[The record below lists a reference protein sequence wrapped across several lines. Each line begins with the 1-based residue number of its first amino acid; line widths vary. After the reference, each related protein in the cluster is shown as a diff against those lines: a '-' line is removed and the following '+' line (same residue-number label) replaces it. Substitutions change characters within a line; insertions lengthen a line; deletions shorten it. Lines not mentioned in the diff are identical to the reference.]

1 MAIITE
7 INEKNT
13 EIQRQI
19 YAQINEYDIRWWI
32 HLFFL
37 LFSRLSVN
45 IVFFLESLW
54 VDNKTKCPFC
64 LQRPS
69 ISYGCKFSFNG
80 CPNRMTYRLCVC
92 VCVMLSQ
99 GLPRQIDSCT
109 CIAMHTRSFDRL
121 YDRQIAWPTG
131 YHFVYIILHN
141 AHGIGWFILM
151 KFKPVN
157 LFDTRSNGFYWSWC
171 VCVCENVTIK

>member
-45 IVFFLESLW
+45 IVFFW
-54 VDNKTKCPFC
+54 KV
-64 LQRPS
+64 
-69 ISYGCKFSFNG
+69 YGWTIKQNAHFVCKDRQFHMVVNFHL
-80 CPNRMTYRLCVC
+80 MAAQIEWHTDCVC
-92 VCVMLSQ
+92 VCMRNVKSRLATANWFVYMYCYAHPLVWP
-99 GLPRQIDSCT
+99 LV
-109 CIAMHTRSFDRL
+109 RSSNRLTDRL
-121 YDRQIAWPTG
+121 SFCL
-131 YHFVYIILHN
+131 YHF
-141 AHGIGWFILM
+141 
-151 KFKPVN
+151 
-157 LFDTRSNGFYWSWC
+157 T
-171 VCVCENVTIK
+171 